1 MSNINGKYLK
11 DENNQAFSP
20 IVSPFTVVMGGG
32 TTIKQ

>member
-32 TTIKQ
+32 NH